1 MNENSIKDNSEEINE
16 ISKEEEEED
25 EEEEEVEEEEEEEE
39 EMRKKPIY
47 NNIIIYF
54 NELFYDT
61 IIQKLTSKNIDL
73 YLHEIKGTLEKG
85 YNNNIN
91 KIKKLDNE
99 YYYLF
104 EITFFCI
111 YLTFLEI
118 YNNKK
123 ETLRQGKIKIISN
136 AIKGFI
142 KAYEKYSLYF
152 NFIDDEGYKTYIK
165 NKYIE
170 LYNYLPIKSI
180 VFENE
185 YKTIPELRK
194 YLLNNKKFKIYN
206 KDNAQYVEIIKKK
219 VKFAENRQIKEIFGV
234 VNENDLVLLCNRE
247 VEEFYK
253 GEKAKEVQKFYEKFD
268 FDNKDINQRNKYFNK
283 FIDNYLKIVE

>member
-1 MNENSIKDNSEEINE
+1 MG
-16 ISKEEEEED
+16 
-25 EEEEEVEEEEEEEE
+25 
-39 EMRKKPIY
+39 KKPIY

-54 NELFYDT
+54 NELFYDS

-180 VFENE
+180 IFENE

-206 KDNAQYVEIIKKK
+206 EDKAQYVEIIKKN

-234 VNENDLVLLCNRE
+234 VNENDLVLLCKRE